1 MLILERQKS
10 SQLLYYQALLRRI
23 YEHDVEYEDF
33 HKQLLSLE
41 AGHSGEQ
48 RTDREFIDIALTHPH
63 TLLYNLEL
71 LNAQGTSHQIDSIL
85 VTPNFL
91 LILEIKNMN
100 GTLFYNATHHEF
112 GRIRHNGQVDIFSD
126 PFAQSHRHQTV
137 LERLLHHW
145 GFMLPVMYV
154 VVVANSNV
162 RFDQSLQHYPILQL
176 SGLRLYIERLFEKYS
191 IEYVNTTELEK
202 LSTYLLST
210 LHRPAVKRFVAP
222 ERLQKGVLCAKCQF
236 TEVMVYVNRTWY
248 CPKCGE
254 RNKKAVH
261 QALHDYRLL
270 ISDRITNKEFR
281 DFVGIESM
289 QVASKILSR
298 LGYEKIGDKR
308 GRVYIISEDCL

>member
-1 MLILERQKS
+1 MLILERKKS

-23 YEHDVEYEDF
+23 YKHDVEYEDF
-33 HKQLLSLE
+33 HKQFISLE

-63 TLLYNLEL
+63 YLLYNLEL

-85 VTPNFL
+85 FTPNFL
-91 LILEIKNMN
+91 LIVEIKNMN
-100 GTLFYNATHHEF
+100 GTLFYTAAHHQF

-126 PFAQSHRHQTV
+126 PFAQSHRHQKV
-137 LERLLHHW
+137 LERLLHRW
-145 GFMLPVMYV
+145 GFRIPVMYV

-162 RFDQSLQHYPILQL
+162 RFDHSLQHYPILQL
-176 SGLRLYIERLFEKYS
+176 SGLRLFEQYS
-191 IEYVNTTELEK
+191 TEYANTTELEK
-202 LSTYLLST
+202 LSMYLLNT
-210 LHRPAVKRFVAP
+210 LHRPAVKRFVAS
-222 ERLQKGVLCAKCQF
+222 ERLRKGVLCAKCQF
-236 TEVMVYVNRTWY
+236 QEVMIYVNRTWY
-248 CPKCGE
+248 CTKCGE
-254 RNKKAVH
+254 QDKKAVH

-308 GRVYIISEDCL
+308 GRVYIIPEDCL